1 MTFLCLGYLDIAR
14 FDALPDTVKGEVLA
28 RCGDLLGPFR
38 ATGKVTMEYGL
49 VAPSE
54 ARSIRP
60 SASGPVVTEGA
71 FVDSPLQLGAFFIV
85 EADSLEEAV
94 AVASLHPAAQ
104 LGGEYGFGIEVRP
117 VQG

>member
-1 MTFLCLGYLDIAR
+1 
-14 FDALPDTVKGEVLA
+14 VKGEVLA
-28 RCGDLLGPFR
+28 RCGDLLDPFR
-38 ATGKVTMEYGL
+38 ATSKMTLEFGL

-60 SASGPVVTEGA
+60 SDSGPVVTEGA
-71 FVDSPLQLGAFFIV
+71 FLDSPLQLGAFFIV
-85 EADSLEEAV
+85 EADSLDEAV
-94 AVASLHPAAQ
+94 SVASLHPAAQ